1 MGILSDFAKSVLGL
15 GGKSPQTFGVDPIP
29 PGSLHNQYSTT
40 GKPAVKWRT
49 ISGEGMKPKQSKL
62 DDLKGKYKPGKGA
75 YLQNLPTK
83 K

>member
-1 MGILSDFAKSVLGL
+1 MGILTNFAKSVLGL
-15 GGKSPQTFGVDPIP
+15 KGKAPQTFGVDPA
-29 PGSLHNQYSTT
+29 GALHNQYSNEGTP
-40 GKPAVKWRT
+40 KIKWRT
-49 ISGEGMKPKQSKL
+49 ISGEGMKPKPSKL

>member
-1 MGILSDFAKSVLGL
+1 MGILSTFAKSVLGL
-15 GGKSPQTFGVDPIP
+15 KNKAPQTFGVDPA
-29 PGSLHNQYSTT
+29 GALHNQYSTK
-40 GKPAVKWRT
+40 GSPDVKWRT
-49 ISGEGMKPKQSKL
+49 ISGEGMKPRPSKL